1 MQRKKLDL
9 TRRLRERA
17 RALGADR
24 LRRAA
29 AATGMDRRDIDDAAR
44 RAHFGI

>member
-1 MQRKKLDL
+1 MQRKKLDIAGRIKD
-9 TRRLRERA
+9 RRRA
-17 RALGADR
+17 MNADR

-29 AATGMDRRDIDDAAR
+29 AATQIPARHVDDAAR